1 MNKRVTLNV
10 GGIRHEVM
18 WRMLEQ
24 IPESRLG
31 LLSKVFSSTDSD
43 DTSRIIF
50 RQTAMMTFSSIALD
64 ILLLKTNFILIG
76 LFDLNII

>member
-43 DTSRIIF
+43 DKSKIIF

-76 LFDLNII
+76 LSALNII